1 MWFGAA
7 AQNAGHQKIPSRFQ
21 PGMEEEAISNN

>member
-7 AQNAGHQKIPSRFQ
+7 AQNAGHQKFLRDFNRER
-21 PGMEEEAISNN
+21 EEEAISNN